1 MSCKI
6 NPTLAF
12 LLLDTEPALLNS
24 VKICIYIYQK
34 STNFAYTNRALKFYL
49 KGTLG
54 LEALSPLSQG
64 LKVAI
69 YFPGQVREKNLSLI
83 GFFKPQGCQVF
94 SFQYHSTY
102 LNLPTHLCYQSKGN
116 IFILSTKS
124 HFLVACLKLT
134 M

>member
-24 VKICIYIYQK
+24 VRICIYIYQK
-34 STNFAYTNRALKFYL
+34 STIFAYTNRALKFYL

-64 LKVAI
+64 LKVA
-69 YFPGQVREKNLSLI
+69 VCCHLLSRTSE
-83 GFFKPQGCQVF
+83 GKKSQPHWFF
-94 SFQYHSTY
+94 
-102 LNLPTHLCYQSKGN
+102 
-116 IFILSTKS
+116 
-124 HFLVACLKLT
+124 
-134 M
+134 